1 MLSYKILGDQSV
13 VFSKVSSKVY
23 TKTIG
28 NPIGNPMKA
37 YLLHVLL
44 ASVMCIHGMCI
55 HGTNARCEEINR
67 NFDARN
73 FDAEAETR
81 DSNPPNVI
89 VFISDDQGWG
99 DFGFQGNSNF
109 VTPNMDRLAKEGTV
123 CTRFYVCPVC
133 APTRAEF
140 LTGRYHPRGG
150 ALGVTQGEERLDLDE
165 ITLGDRLSRRGYATG
180 AFGKWHNG
188 SQYPYHPNGRGFDE
202 FYGFCSGHWGDYFS
216 PPLEQNGN
224 PVRGNGFVADDFTD
238 HALSF
243 IKEHRDRP
251 FFCYVAFN
259 TPHTPMQVPAE
270 YFDRVKTRE
279 LRFQHVGRQ
288 GEKEDDA
295 MTRAAIAMV
304 ENIDTNVGRVLN
316 QLDQLDL
323 TQRTMVFYFNDNGPN
338 SYRWNG
344 GMKGRKGST
353 DEGGVRSPLLARW
366 PGTISSERTLEQ
378 LSGAIDLV
386 PTICQLIGEPLA
398 NHSTSG
404 NPLDGISLASQL
416 IDPTQPVIERTLF
429 TQWGGKVAMR
439 HKNFL
444 CDANGGLFDLQKDPI
459 QSTDIREQYP
469 EQADFMRQSIS
480 AWKRDVL
487 DQGPSDRPFLVGHP
501 KRPRTELPA
510 QDGKCSGP
518 SVRRSNT
525 APNCSYFTRI
535 TSENDEV
542 FWKIQTLQEGLY
554 DVVIQYSAPENAI
567 GIEMECD
574 AGGTKTKR
582 PIRSAFTSLNFGDE
596 HDRVPRQT
604 ESLMKEFKTMSL
616 GQISLGAETMNVR
629 LRLVDALKT
638 AIDGASNGLE
648 IRAVELIRQ

>member
-1 MLSYKILGDQSV
+1 MLSYKTLGDQSDV
-13 VFSKVSSKVY
+13 HSRVY
-23 TKTIG
+23 TKSIG
-28 NPIGNPMKA
+28 NPIGKSMKA

-44 ASVMCIHGMCI
+44 ASVICIHGMCI
-55 HGTNARCEEINR
+55 HGTNARCEEITR
-67 NFDARN
+67 RSDALN
-73 FDAEAETR
+73 FDAEAETS
-81 DSNPPNVI
+81 DGNPPNVI

-109 VTPNMDRLAKEGTV
+109 VTPNIDRLAKEGTV

-165 ITLGDRLSRRGYATG
+165 VTLADRLSRRGYATG

-188 SQYPYHPNGRGFDE
+188 SQYPYHPNARGFDE

-216 PPLEQNGN
+216 PPLEHNGN
-224 PVRGNGFVADDFTD
+224 PIRGNGFVADDFTD

-243 IKEHRDRP
+243 INEHRDRP

-259 TPHTPMQVPAE
+259 TPHTPMQVPEA

-279 LRFQHVGRQ
+279 LQFRHEGRK

-304 ENIDTNVGRVLN
+304 ENIDTNVGRVLDH
-316 QLDQLDL
+316 LDQLEL
-323 TQRTMVFYFNDNGPN
+323 TNQTIVFYFNDNGPN
-338 SYRWNG
+338 SYRWNA

-366 PGTISSERTLEQ
+366 PGVIPSQRTLEQ

-386 PTICQLIGEPLA
+386 PTICDWIGDPMVSP
-398 NHSTSG
+398 STSG
-404 NPLDGISLASQL
+404 KPLDGISLASL
-416 IDPTQPVIERTLF
+416 LTDPSQPTIERSLF
-429 TQWGGKVAMR
+429 TQWGGKIAMR
-439 HKNFL
+439 HERFL
-444 CDANGGLFDLQKDPI
+444 FDANGGLFDLYDDPT
-459 QSTDIREQYP
+459 QSRDLRERLP
-469 EQADFMRQSIS
+469 EKAELMQRSI
-480 AWKRDVL
+480 ATWKRDVL
-487 DQGPSDRPFLVGHP
+487 DPGPSDRPFLVGHP
-501 KRPRTELPA
+501 KRQRTELPA

-525 APNCSYFTRI
+525 APNCSYFSGM
-535 TSENDEV
+535 TSRDDEV

-554 DVVIQYSAPENAI
+554 DVVIQYTAPENAI
-567 GIEMECD
+567 GVEVECD
-574 AGGTKTKR
+574 AGRVKTKR
-582 PIRSAFTSLNFGDE
+582 AIKNAFTSLKYGDE

-604 ESLMKEFKTMSL
+604 ESLMKEFKSMSL
-616 GQISLGAETMNVR
+616 GQISLEAETMTVR
-629 LRLVDALKT
+629 LRLVDALK
-638 AIDGASNGLE
+638 ASLQDASSGLE
-648 IRAVELIRQ
+648 IRAIELIRQ